1 MIDPHEFL
9 TNLAMVLC
17 VAAVTTVLFH
27 WVRQPVVLGYLL
39 AGVLIGPH
47 VPFPLVANGDMVPA
61 LAELGVI
68 LLMFSL
74 GLEFSLSK
82 LMRVVRR
89 AGLVALIETSVMV
102 WLGYLAGRLLGWG
115 ALPSLFAG
123 CMIAISSTTI
133 VAKAFEEQQ
142 TPTKLREVVFAIL
155 IAEDL
160 IAVLLVAILTAVST
174 GGGLSPMALAETIGR
189 LAAFLIGVVVVG
201 LLTVPRIVRAIV
213 KLGRPETTL
222 VASIGICFALSLLA
236 IELGYSVALGAFL
249 AGSLVAESGHSHDIE
264 RVVHPV
270 RDMFGAIFFVASGML
285 IDPAI
290 LVEHAGAIA
299 LLTGL
304 VVVGKMLGVS
314 TGAFLAGYGTRR
326 SIQAGMSLAQIGEFS
341 FIIAGVG
348 VSLGTAD
355 ASLYAIAVAVSA
367 LTTLLTPWLMKASD
381 PVARFVD
388 RKLPHRLQTFA
399 SMYERWLEQ
408 LRTRPRAPTIRTRV
422 RGLVRL
428 LVADTVAIAVIV
440 ITTARSMPIITAWVG
455 RELSIAPEAAHMAV
469 IAMASMLALLF
480 AVGVFRCARSL
491 GLVLGTQVFPSQG
504 GVDVL
509 TAPRRT
515 LVLTLQL
522 VCVLA
527 VGVPL
532 LALTQ
537 PFVGAPG
544 AGVMALVLLIYGL
557 FFWRSTTSL
566 QGHVRAGSQ
575 VLLEALATQT
585 ANQPAHPP
593 AAEPAPAEPTALVMN
608 DMMASL
614 GAPVRIALPAT
625 SRAVGKTLAELDLRG
640 ATGATVLAVIHPDG
654 SVVIPTATE
663 ALRAGD
669 VLALAGSSE
678 ALDAARELLGLSAA
692 APAG

>member
-17 VAAVTTVLFH
+17 VAAVTTVLFQ
-27 WVRQPVVLGYLL
+27 WLRQPVVLGYLL

-47 VPFPLVANGDMVPA
+47 VPIPLVVNGDMVPA
-61 LAELGVI
+61 RSELGVI

-89 AGLVALIETSVMV
+89 AGLVALIETSIMV
-102 WLGYLAGRLLGWG
+102 WLGYLAGRLLGFG
-115 ALPSLFAG
+115 ALPSLFVG
-123 CMIAISSTTI
+123 SMIAISSTTI
-133 VAKAFEEQQ
+133 VAKAFEEQK

-174 GGGLSPMALAETIGR
+174 GGGLSPAALAETIGR

-201 LLTVPRIVRAIV
+201 LLTVPRVVRAIV

-249 AGSLVAESGHSHDIE
+249 GGSLVAESGHSHDIE
-264 RVVHPV
+264 KVVHPV

-290 LVEHAGAIA
+290 LVDHAGAIA

-304 VVVGKMLGVS
+304 VVAGKILGVS
-314 TGAFLAGYGTRR
+314 TGAFLAGYGTRK

-348 VSLGTAD
+348 VTLGA
-355 ASLYAIAVAVSA
+355 ASPSLYAIAVAVSA

-408 LRTRPRAPTIRTRV
+408 LRSRPRAPTIRTRV
-422 RGLVRL
+422 RGLIRL
-428 LVADTVAIAVIV
+428 LVADTVAIAIIV
-440 ITTARSMPIITAWVG
+440 ITTARAMPTITAWVG

-469 IAMASMLALLF
+469 IAMAGMLVLLF

-544 AGVMALVLLIYGL
+544 AGVMALVLLVYGL

-585 ANQPAHPP
+585 AH
-593 AAEPAPAEPTALVMN
+593 
-608 DMMASL
+608 
-614 GAPVRIALPAT
+614 
-625 SRAVGKTLAELDLRG
+625 
-640 ATGATVLAVIHPDG
+640 
-654 SVVIPTATE
+654 
-663 ALRAGD
+663 
-669 VLALAGSSE
+669 
-678 ALDAARELLGLSAA
+678 
-692 APAG
+692 